1 MLIFGIQNDLHGSY
15 TNHVGKCKLR
25 IQAEQQEEAA
35 QRKQLMMIQEADQ
48 TTSCDIN
55 VSINDI
61 NVSVVLCGA
70 DFVTGHLKCDRCF
83 FFSSRPEP
91 KKSDA
96 WSGDQAGAG
105 LRLRRY
111 GFSQNSQIPNHG
123 SLFTIRNQFYMYY
136 IYI

>member
-1 MLIFGIQNDLHGSY
+1 
-15 TNHVGKCKLR
+15 LR

-48 TTSCDIN
+48 TTSCD

-83 FFSSRPEP
+83 FFP
-91 KKSDA
+91 
-96 WSGDQAGAG
+96 AGPSQRKATHGPGIKRELTFHSPVNTSG

-111 GFSQNSQIPNHG
+111 GFSQNSQTE
-123 SLFTIRNQFYMYY
+123 SW
-136 IYI
+136 

>member
-1 MLIFGIQNDLHGSY
+1 
-15 TNHVGKCKLR
+15 LR

-61 NVSVVLCGA
+61 NVSAVLCGA

-83 FFSSRPEP
+83 FFQQARAKEKRRMVRGSS
-91 KKSDA
+91 
-96 WSGDQAGAG
+96 
-105 LRLRRY
+105 
-111 GFSQNSQIPNHG
+111 G
-123 SLFTIRNQFYMYY
+123 S
-136 IYI
+136 